1 MKYRVDVF
9 GRCHMKHFFETEEYA
24 REYAKTAKGDVFL
37 LKETVSLGIYDVIE
51 IIKTK
56 EEEV

>member
-9 GRCHMKHFFETEEYA
+9 GRGHMKHFFETEEYA

-37 LKETVSLGIYDVIE
+37 LKEVTPGIYDVIE
-51 IIKTK
+51 IIKTN